1 MGNFQT
7 VKTRLHLPRL
17 TKPGAAPSKIYSSG
31 RKLVRI
37 LWRSRC
43 WWFLLMQRFGEARE
57 LTFAIPERSWM
68 YSFKEPF
75 NHTMIRCPSLTL
87 CFKNFLTNFK
97 YVSLFQIFQQTSLGS
112 TWLRPI
118 CLPQVHPPTTT
129 SSILSFPEKLRK
141 VWGINTQL

>member
-1 MGNFQT
+1 
-7 VKTRLHLPRL
+7 
-17 TKPGAAPSKIYSSG
+17 
-31 RKLVRI
+31 
-37 LWRSRC
+37 
-43 WWFLLMQRFGEARE
+43 MQRFGEARE

-129 SSILSFPEKLRK
+129 SSILSFPKKAQKSLRNQHTVVNSTFCFVTIAFLLVISSTYPPIFQVSGTTTK
-141 VWGINTQL
+141 